1 MTSEHHANL
10 ILTNAN
16 ILTMAAELPRA
27 QFVAIRESKIVGVGP
42 MEQAGQFK
50 GPSSREMDCQGMTL
64 LPGFY
69 DAHLHILALAGSLT
83 GVDCRPSGV
92 RSIPQLIEAIRL
104 RARET
109 PSGEWIRAYGYDEFY
124 LAEKRHPTREELDI
138 ATADHPVRLD
148 HRTGHAS
155 VLNSR
160 ALISM
165 GISKSTP
172 DPVDG
177 IIQRDETTGEPTGI
191 LLEMGQYLRNGSKA
205 EDNQGRFLDGVK
217 RADRLLLSRGITSVV
232 DAGPGNDLG
241 RYKTLHNLKRGGK
254 LESRVT
260 MMVGIEHLASF
271 IDEGITPGD
280 GDNNFQVGAVKLMLT
295 ATTGTLQPSPGEM
308 KQHVVQIHKMGFQV
322 AIHAVEADAVE
333 AASEAIARTRSS
345 DPAPRHRHRIEH
357 CSECPPKILAK
368 LKSSGAIVTTQPGF
382 IYHNGDQYISKVEED
397 LRPYLYPVKSFM
409 GAGIIVAAGSDAP
422 VIRPDPLTGIYSAVT
437 RCTEIGAHVARGQGI
452 SVEEALRMHTI
463 NGAYASFQEKE
474 RGSIS
479 VGKLADMVL
488 LDQDPTKVG
497 HESTKNVDVVMTMI
511 GGEVVWER

>member
-69 DAHLHILALAGSLT
+69 DAHLHILALAGSVT
-83 GVDCRPSGV
+83 GVDCRPSSV
-92 RSIPQLIEAIRL
+92 RSVPQLTEAIRL

-109 PSGEWIRAYGYDEFY
+109 PSGEWIRAYGYDEFH
-124 LAEKRHPTREELDI
+124 LAEKRHPTRQELDS
-138 ATADHPVRLD
+138 TSADHSVRLD

-205 EDNQGRFLDGVK
+205 EDNQDRFLEGVK
-217 RADRLLLSRGITSVV
+217 RADRLLLSKGITSVV

-241 RYKTLHNLKRGGK
+241 RYKTLHDLKSAWK
-254 LESRVT
+254 LSSRVT
-260 MMVGIEHLASF
+260 MMVGMDHLASF
-271 IDEGITPGD
+271 IDEGIAPGH
-280 GDNNFQVGAVKLMLT
+280 GNNDLRIGAVKLMLT
-295 ATTGTLQPSPGEM
+295 ATTGAIQPDPDELRE
-308 KQHVVQIHKMGFQV
+308 HVVQIHKMGFQV

-333 AASEAIARTRSS
+333 AAADSIANAQSS
-345 DPAPRHRHRIEH
+345 DQMSHRRHRIEH
-357 CSECPPKILAK
+357 CSECPPKTLAK
-368 LKSSGAIVTTQPGF
+368 LKASGAMVATQPGF

-397 LRPYLYPVKSFM
+397 LRPYLYPLKFFM
-409 GAGIIVAAGSDAP
+409 DADMVVAAGSDAP

-437 RCTEIGAHVARGQGI
+437 RCTENGAHVAKGQEV

-479 VGKLADMVL
+479 VGKLADLIL
-488 LDQDPTKVG
+488 LDQDPTKVSQ
-497 HESTKNVDVVMTMI
+497 ESVKDVAVVMTMI